1 MRRFLVA
8 SILMLFVVTVN
19 AQQKINWMPFGDAA
33 FEKAE
38 AEGKPIHLYLQ
49 ANWCHWC
56 HVMEDSTYHNIDV
69 IEYLNENFVCVK
81 ADQDARPDLANKYRD
96 YGWPALIFY
105 TNDGKEMVKRAG
117 YISPTYFQKLLKA
130 IIKDPSP
137 EIEYAQ
143 AKVQKNMEGASL
155 RQSIQERL
163 ISSLD
168 LEVGGYDQAQKYVA
182 FDTFEYCLENATDL
196 TYKKWLNKSIEGS
209 FGLNDPVW
217 GGVYQYS
224 THYDWEHLHFEK
236 LLTIQARY
244 IKMYTMFDA
253 AFGDEKSIKKA
264 KHIAEYVQRFLTPA
278 AGGFYNSQDADIIAG
293 VHSESYFDKSDNERL
308 KEGIPRIDSNVFT
321 SNSARYAEALIFLW
335 ATTGDEKYLDKGEET
350 LRLLGERVTEKGS
363 VPHQTSF
370 ELLYAEDF
378 LYLTEALLT
387 LRKVNSAAWIEEYIL
402 SMLNFGVEKFE
413 NQEGLFNSFIGE
425 NGLSPLPLVDENIH
439 VARIYNQAGLLF
451 GDARFTKTASAIYAT
466 LGTEKYYSKVRNE
479 PSYLLL
485 GEELSKTYYEASIVL
500 KKGENLDELKRKLIA
515 LGKSNIQ
522 INTYELDNLPKEKE
536 ELFGGLGFSA
546 LFFCTDSYCSSP
558 ISNIDELE
566 EFLDRN

>member
-1 MRRFLVA
+1 MKRFLVV
-8 SILMLFVVTVN
+8 SILMLFVVIVN
-19 AQQKINWMPFGDAA
+19 AQQKINWMPFDDAA
-33 FEKAE
+33 FEKA
-38 AEGKPIHLYLQ
+38 ADEGKPIHLYLQ

-56 HVMEDSTYHNIDV
+56 HVMEDSTYHNSDV

-105 TNDGKEMVKRAG
+105 TSEGKEMVKRPG

-130 IIKDPSP
+130 IVKDPSP
-137 EIEYAQ
+137 EVEYTKT
-143 AKVQKNMEGASL
+143 KVQKSIQGSSL
-155 RQSIQERL
+155 KQIIQERL
-163 ISSLD
+163 NSSLD

-182 FDTFEYCLENATDL
+182 FDTFEYCLENAADASF
-196 TYKKWLNKSIEGS
+196 KSWLNKSIEGS

-253 AFGDEKSIKKA
+253 ALGDAQSIKKA

-278 AGGFYNSQDADIIAG
+278 VGGFYNSQDADIIAG

-321 SNSARYAEALIFLW
+321 SNSARYAEALLYLW
-335 ATTGDEKYLDKGEET
+335 ASTGDKKYLKKGEAT
-350 LRLLGERVTEKGS
+350 LKFLCSRVTKEGS
-363 VPHQTSF
+363 VPHQASLD
-370 ELLYAEDF
+370 LLYAEDF
-378 LYLTEALLT
+378 LYLSEALIT
-387 LRKVNSAAWIEEYIL
+387 LRKVNSEPWIEKQTL
-402 SMLNFGVEKFE
+402 SLLDFGLERFT

-425 NGLSPLPLVDENIH
+425 NGLSPLPLVGENIH
-439 VARIYNQAGLLF
+439 LARIYNQAGLLF
-451 GDARFTKTASAIYAT
+451 GDTRFTKAAKIIYSV
-466 LGTEKYYSKVRNE
+466 LSNDKYYREVRNE

-500 KKGENLDELKRKLIA
+500 KEGENLDELQRKLIA

-522 INTYELDNLPKEKE
+522 INTYELDNLPKAKE

-558 ISNIDELE
+558 ISSLE
-566 EFLDRN
+566 ELDEFLSRN